1 MARLPRLVVANHL
14 HHLIAQSHHQ
24 QALFV
29 DALDHQKFLNVL
41 AETAKRHAVA
51 VHAFVLL
58 PDRVHLLATPSD
70 ALGLSKMMQAIG
82 RSYVPYF
89 NGRHQRSGSLW
100 GGRFRATVIDA
111 ASYFNDC
118 AQYIEYLPVQAGVSQ
133 EIRDYPWSSY
143 AHHAGLHRQSWLTD
157 HPSYWA
163 MGNTPFDRE
172 AAYQRRCAQPPEPDF
187 TAAIEAATYKG
198 WALGPEAFQTGLAK
212 LTPRRLQPAR
222 RGRPPRLVP
231 EQSGNGP

>member
-14 HHLIAQSHHQ
+14 HHLIALSHHQ

-29 DALDHQKFLNVL
+29 DALDYQKFLSLL
-41 AETAKRHAVA
+41 ADAAKQHAVA
-51 VHAFVLL
+51 VHAFALL
-58 PDRVHLLATPSD
+58 PDRVHLLATPGD

-100 GGRFRATVIDA
+100 GGRFRATVLDA

-118 AQYIEYLPVQAGVSQ
+118 AHVIEYLPVQTGASHD
-133 EIRDYPWSSY
+133 IASYPWSSY
-143 AHHAGLHRQSWLTD
+143 AHHAGLQRQSWLTD

-172 AAYQRRCAQPPEPDF
+172 AAYQRRCAAPPDPERAEAI
-187 TAAIEAATYKG
+187 TAATHKA
-198 WALGPEAFQTGLAK
+198 WALGPDHFKASLGK

-222 RGRPPRLVP
+222 RGRPRRPAA
-231 EQSGNGP
+231 G